1 MDFVILWGR
10 NSFFRGLKLLVSRRA
25 SVVTTVVAV
34 SAFAVELAWT
44 TWRSSV
50 LVPLPVVIVATT
62 ASSESSSG
70 WSHFLLFDIQ
80 LEAFKRDVV
89 LKIYMRIWR
98 IMS

>member
-1 MDFVILWGR
+1 M
-10 NSFFRGLKLLVSRRA
+10 LVSRRA

-50 LVPLPVVIVATT
+50 LVTLPVVIVATT

-70 WSHFLLFDIQ
+70 WSHLLLFDIQ
-80 LEAFKRDVV
+80 LETFKRDVV
-89 LKIYMRIWR
+89 LKIYENLANHVMI
-98 IMS
+98 IMIIR